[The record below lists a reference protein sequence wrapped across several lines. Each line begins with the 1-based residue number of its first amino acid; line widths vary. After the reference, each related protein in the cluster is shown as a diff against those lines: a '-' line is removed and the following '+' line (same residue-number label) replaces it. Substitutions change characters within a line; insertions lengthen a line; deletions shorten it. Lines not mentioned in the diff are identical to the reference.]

1 VIANITR
8 NGSEEDGMEIDIA
21 SVLGLVTRTVRNFD
35 KDGKP
40 ASTVTLTRLYDT
52 DVDDLWEALTSAQ
65 RIPRWFLPVEG
76 ELKLG
81 GKYQLKENAGGTIT
95 TCTPPTHFAATW
107 EFGGGMSWIDVKMAP
122 ERGKAR
128 MTLEHTAILDDHWKQ
143 FGPGAVGIGWDLAVM
158 GLARHLASGTPV
170 DKATAMAWMGSAN
183 GKEFMSQS
191 GEFWRAAHVESGED
205 PASAE
210 ERSDR
215 TIAFFRGEAPPD
227 VAHPGT
233 GS

>member
-1 VIANITR
+1 
-8 NGSEEDGMEIDIA
+8 MEIDIA
-21 SVLGLVTRTVRNFD
+21 GMLGLVTRKVRHFE

-40 ASTVTLTRLYDT
+40 AATVTLTRLYDT
-52 DVDDLWEALTSAQ
+52 DVDDLWEALTSAE

-81 GKYQLKENAGGTIT
+81 GKYQLKGNAGGTIT
-95 TCTPPTHFAATW
+95 ACTPPTHFAATW
-107 EFGGGMSWIDVKMAP
+107 EFGGGLSWIDVNVTP

-128 MTLEHTAILDDHWKQ
+128 MTLEHTAILEDHWTQ
-143 FGPGAVGIGWDLAVM
+143 FGPGAVGIGWDLALM
-158 GLARHLASGTPV
+158 GLVRHLASGTPV
-170 DKATAMAWMGSAN
+170 DQATAMAWMSSAN
-183 GKEFMSQS
+183 GKAFMSQS

-205 PASAE
+205 PASAK

-215 TIAFFRGEAPPD
+215 TIAFFRGEPPPD

>member
-1 VIANITR
+1 
-8 NGSEEDGMEIDIA
+8 MEIDIA
-21 SVLGLVTRTVRNFD
+21 SVLGLVTRSVRNFE

-40 ASTVTLTRLYDT
+40 AAAVTLTRLYDT
-52 DVDDLWEALTSAQ
+52 DVDDLWEALTSAE

-76 ELKLG
+76 ELKPG
-81 GKYQLKENAGGTIT
+81 GTYQLKGNAGGTIT
-95 TCTPPTHFAATW
+95 ACTPPTHFAATW
-107 EFGGGMSWIDVKMAP
+107 EFGGGVSWIDVTVAP

-128 MTLEHTAILDDHWKQ
+128 MTLEHTAILEDHWTQ
-143 FGPGAVGIGWDLAVM
+143 FGPGAVGIGWDLAIM

-170 DKATAMAWMGSAN
+170 DQATAMAWMGSNN

-205 PASAE
+205 PASAK